1 MRLWRG
7 QVKSGESPKQN
18 LQKNMCPVRS
28 WAVTTFCCWN
38 SMAISR
44 FGRVHPVLTDCNPG
58 FGRCL
63 LVYDKELPPRHT
75 LLIFIHV
82 ASNPFLTLFT
92 PSPPPNFSKC
102 WMFVHAI
109 PFTPQKK
116 KIQQEHPQWP
126 SCSEIGIEVASLHVG
141 FQLFHHLQRLGWS
154 KMTNKHWIPG
164 VIFSKGIRVSEQRH
178 TCEKTWKIPCKLHQ
192 F

>member
-7 QVKSGESPKQN
+7 QVNHRNKIYKKTCVQYEAEQ
-18 LQKNMCPVRS
+18 
-28 WAVTTFCCWN
+28 
-38 SMAISR
+38 
-44 FGRVHPVLTDCNPG
+44 
-58 FGRCL
+58 
-63 LVYDKELPPRHT
+63 LPPFVVGTRWLSLDLGGFIRCWQIAILALAGVFWYMIRSYHLVICFSSLFM
-75 LLIFIHV
+75 LL
-82 ASNPFLTLFT
+82 LTLFWPFSLLHHPQISQNVECLFM
-92 PSPPPNFSKC
+92 PSRLP
-102 WMFVHAI
+102 A
-109 PFTPQKK
+109 KK

>member
-63 LVYDKELPPRHT
+63 LVYDKELPPRHM

-116 KIQQEHPQWP
+116 KNTTRTP
-126 SCSEIGIEVASLHVG
+126 SVTV
-141 FQLFHHLQRLGWS
+141 LQRDRDRS
-154 KMTNKHWIPG
+154 CVSACWIPTFSPPPEARMIQDDEQTLDSG
-164 VIFSKGIRVSEQRH
+164 SDIFQRYTGIW
-178 TCEKTWKIPCKLHQ
+178 TKTHMWENLENSL
-192 F
+192 